1 VARAGSSGYGGG
13 KVAAR
18 VWGERRGRWRR
29 DREEREA
36 LERQGRGVGK
46 PLGYFFLNPNDYI
59 ASLFSLEETCILSN
73 LTREVLIDMDS
84 SRST

>member
-1 VARAGSSGYGGG
+1 LG
-13 KVAAR
+13 
-18 VWGERRGRWRR
+18 
-29 DREEREA
+29 REEREVA
-36 LERQGRGVGK
+36 QRQRGEGGAGEREERGEGRGVGK

-59 ASLFSLEETCILSN
+59 ASIYSPEETCILSN